1 MNDKIIIPKA
11 TSNIIIS
18 TPVLRLMQ
26 RTSSQPDTNVI
37 NVTSLDDQNKLLS
50 STSRDLPSLV
60 RNKPMKKRI
69 LILSEQLL
77 QSHHID
83 KSDEDGAGGK
93 KKGKMV
99 SCPQCHKKMKPK
111 SLKPHMKTHLGLK
124 QFKCDLCGDGFTRK
138 NDVKRHKKLIHEKQ
152 RNIQCTICKK
162 YFLSEEKLESHNIFH
177 KAKLVCKI
185 CGLKFS
191 KLELYKNHLNFIHPE
206 DKQEMNDC
214 NKLHEKDNVD
224 KSNKSSVKNKIIVLG
239 CPENNTLT
247 NYTKQ
252 SKIESDMTEKEIEN
266 IGQLVQKEDGTF
278 DLVGARVDLEKEE
291 DLENVDEV
299 TPDSQDA
306 VQTLINAVQQ
316 LIQTHEE
323 TESKKNKDE

>member
-1 MNDKIIIPKA
+1 
-11 TSNIIIS
+11 
-18 TPVLRLMQ
+18 
-26 RTSSQPDTNVI
+26 
-37 NVTSLDDQNKLLS
+37 
-50 STSRDLPSLV
+50 
-60 RNKPMKKRI
+60 
-69 LILSEQLL
+69 
-77 QSHHID
+77 
-83 KSDEDGAGGK
+83 
-93 KKGKMV
+93 
-99 SCPQCHKKMKPK
+99 
-111 SLKPHMKTHLGLK
+111 
-124 QFKCDLCGDGFTRK
+124 
-138 NDVKRHKKLIHEKQ
+138 
-152 RNIQCTICKK
+152 
-162 YFLSEEKLESHNIFH
+162 
-177 KAKLVCKI
+177 
-185 CGLKFS
+185 
-191 KLELYKNHLNFIHPE
+191 
-206 DKQEMNDC
+206 MNDC